1 MNQEVKALWL
11 TALRSREI
19 TREITSADGVV
30 RKVVRKFKQATGKLR
45 RVNSDGSEGGMC
57 CLGVLCELAVEA
69 GVLPPGELQTYA
81 GARFYGYEG
90 EWKLD
95 TEVLPRKVQ
104 LWAEVDENPTITG
117 RFTPDGE
124 FVSCLAA
131 LNDHG
136 GTFDE
141 IADVIE
147 EEL

>member
-11 TALRSREI
+11 TALRSRQ
-19 TREITSADGVV
+19 ITSKNG
-30 RKVVRKFKQATGKLR
+30 VVRKFKQATGKLR

-69 GVLPPGELQTYA
+69 GVLPPGELETYA
-81 GARFYGYEG
+81 GVADDGGVERFYAYEG
-90 EWKLD
+90 QWD
-95 TEVLPRKVQ
+95 RATDVLPRKVQ

-117 RFTPDGE
+117 RTAPDGE
-124 FVSCLAA
+124 DVACLAA

-136 GTFDE
+136 GSFDV

-147 EEL
+147 AEL